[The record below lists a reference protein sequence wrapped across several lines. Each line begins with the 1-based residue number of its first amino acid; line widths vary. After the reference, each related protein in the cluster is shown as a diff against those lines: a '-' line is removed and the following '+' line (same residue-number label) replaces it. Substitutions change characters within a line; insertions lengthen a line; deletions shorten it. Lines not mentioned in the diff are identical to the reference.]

1 MGLTMGMGLLAGVLA
16 ALGAWCEGMR
26 VTPAWLPWLLALAT
40 LALALPVRTRPLA
53 ALCTGLL
60 WAGAALR
67 DYGLG
72 SLPPAFDERVLVEA
86 RVAGIPER
94 RGATE
99 RFTAYLAPLRPGS
112 GLRPGMLASLR
123 WDDAPALHA
132 GDTWQLTVGLHAPPT
147 AANPGSGDTALLALR
162 LRLQG
167 AGQVIASPLNQRT
180 SMRCCTLDR
189 LRERLGA
196 WMARRVPERDAAA
209 LIVALAVGDT
219 QRVSVEQWRIFN
231 AVGITHLVAISGLH
245 VTLFSL
251 VAGWCAAQA
260 WRRWRWLQS
269 RCARGSCSALVGVTA
284 AAGYALLAGWSVPT
298 QRTLLMLAAWHG
310 LALLARPRR
319 ATTTLAAG
327 LTGVLWLDPLS
338 PLSAGFWLSFLA
350 VAALLLGSA
359 VGPPA
364 AGGWRGMLR
373 EQAWVG
379 VALLPVTIAVFG
391 SLSLAGLVVN
401 LAAIPFFSFLLVPL
415 VLAATAC
422 TAVLPGLAGL
432 LLQGAAA
439 CVQGAWPLLEAA
451 ANLRYALWRAEPGP
465 AWFLLA
471 AAALAVV
478 LLPWPRWMRASAALA
493 LVPLAAP
500 ASTPLP
506 AGSFAATT
514 FDLGSGEA
522 TLVRT
527 THHALLFDDG
537 EVHGSGGAVA
547 ARVLVPALRHYG
559 LSRLDRVLLPRMDGD
574 RGDGVAAL
582 DAALAQPAALWAAPR
597 TRSRSRGSAHGEGA
611 AADDPGEGS
620 VEGQGAELELP
631 QEFRACA
638 AGEHWRW
645 DGVDFELLAGE
656 GCSLRISSGASALLL
671 PGPIAAARQRLLL
684 ARVQG
689 TTPVLLVPGQGARSA
704 WSPALAAAARPQWV
718 ILAGTPRTAA
728 RPAQAATLAAWCA
741 TGARALLTGQSGAVE
756 LAFSPSGAIRI
767 ATRRRAWVSCPIG
780 SAAE

>member
-1 MGLTMGMGLLAGVLA
+1 MSLAVGIGLLAGVLA
-16 ALGAWCEGMR
+16 ALGAWCEGVR
-26 VTPAWLPWLLALAT
+26 VIAGAVPWLLAFVM
-40 LALALPVRTRPLA
+40 LALAVPMRTRPLA
-53 ALCTGLL
+53 ALCAGLL
-60 WAGAALR
+60 WAGGALH
-67 DYGLG
+67 DYGQGL
-72 SLPPAFDERVLVEA
+72 LPPTFDERVLVEA
-86 RVAGIPER
+86 RVAGIPDR

-99 RFTAYLAPLRPGS
+99 RFSAYLAPLRPGS
-112 GLRPGMLASLR
+112 GLVPGMLASLR
-123 WDDAPALHA
+123 WDDAPVLHA
-132 GDTWQLTVGLHAPPT
+132 GDSWQLTVALHAPPT

-167 AGQVIASPLNQRT
+167 AGQVIGSPLNGLIT
-180 SMRCCTLDR
+180 ARCCTLDR
-189 LRERLGA
+189 LRERLGN
-196 WMARRVPERDAAA
+196 WMARQVPERDAAA
-209 LIVALAVGDT
+209 LVVALAVGDT

-251 VAGWCAAQA
+251 VAGWCAAQL
-260 WRRWRWLQS
+260 WRRWPWLQS
-269 RCARGSCSALVGVTA
+269 RCTRGSCSALVGVTA

-319 ATTTLAAG
+319 ASTTLAAG
-327 LTGVLWLDPLS
+327 LAGVLWLDPLS

-350 VAALLLGSA
+350 VGALLLGS
-359 VGPPA
+359 VIGPPE

-422 TAVLPGLAGL
+422 APVLPWLSGL
-432 LLQGAAA
+432 LLQAAAA
-439 CVQGAWPLLEAA
+439 CIHGAWPVLEAA
-451 ANLRYALWRAEPGP
+451 ANLRLALWRAEPGP
-465 AWFLLA
+465 AWYLLA
-471 AAALAVV
+471 VAALAVV
-478 LLPWPRWMRASAALA
+478 LLPWPRWMRASAAIA
-493 LVPLAAP
+493 LLPLAAP
-500 ASTPLP
+500 ARTPLP
-506 AGSFAATT
+506 AGSFAATA

-527 THHALLFDDG
+527 AHHALLFDDG
-537 EVHGSGGAVA
+537 EVHGSGGAVT

-559 LSRLDRVLLPRMDGD
+559 LTRLDRVLLPRMDGD

-582 DAALAQPAALWAAPR
+582 DAALAVPAALWAAPR
-597 TRSRSRGSAHGEGA
+597 ARNRGKGGAGSEGSAGEG
-611 AADDPGEGS
+611 PGRGGDQDGEP
-620 VEGQGAELELP
+620 QLP

-638 AGEHWRW
+638 AGEHWLW
-645 DGVDFELLAGE
+645 DGVDFELLADE
-656 GCSLRISSGASALLL
+656 GCALRISSGASALLL
-671 PGPIAAARQRLLL
+671 PGPITAKRQRTLL
-684 ARVQG
+684 AREPG
-689 TTPVLLVPGQGARSA
+689 ATPVLLVPGQGARSA

-741 TGARALLTGQSGAVE
+741 TGARALLTGDSGAVE
-756 LAFSPSGAIRI
+756 LAFSPSGAIGI
-767 ATRRRAWVSCPIG
+767 ATRRRAWVSCPIE
-780 SAAE
+780 SPTE